1 MPIVSINNND
11 DDKKKA
17 SGQPSTTATS
27 TPSSTDSTRP
37 EGRLVAPAMAGGDK
51 VMIRRPQS
59 EALKN
64 ANKNLRRKRK
74 INTIVRY
81 TVLVIVGLIMIYP
94 LVWMVGATFKENSEI
109 FSTMNPIPTNPTVAG
124 YQNAVKDYGGNIN
137 IWKSMLNTYSY
148 VIPEVILTVISS
160 LLTAYGFARFKFV
173 GHKVL
178 FALMMAMLFLPQVVL
193 NIPQYM
199 LFNNFGWVGSKLY
212 LPLIVPTAF
221 ATETYF
227 IFMLIQFLRGVPK
240 EMEEAAMID
249 GCNSMKILVKII
261 VPMVLPAIVSCAL
274 FKFMWSS
281 NDFLGPLLYVN
292 SPAKYPATIFVK
304 LSMDSDT
311 GFDWNR
317 VLATSLISIIPNIV
331 IFFAAQNQFVEG
343 VSAGGV
349 KG

>member
-1 MPIVSINNND
+1 MPIVSIDNENNEQNSA
-11 DDKKKA
+11 DKPYNA
-17 SGQPSTTATS
+17 SDMRRVPVGAASAAPEKVIIKRPMSEQVRASYKRMARRRRISTI
-27 TPSSTDSTRP
+27 
-37 EGRLVAPAMAGGDK
+37 
-51 VMIRRPQS
+51 IRYVV
-59 EALKN
+59 L
-64 ANKNLRRKRK
+64 
-74 INTIVRY
+74 
-81 TVLVIVGLIMIYP
+81 TVVGLIMIYP
-94 LVWMVGATFKENSEI
+94 LIWMVGATFKDNSEI
-109 FSTMNPIPTNPTVAG
+109 FKTMNPIPVKTTLNG
-124 YQNAVKDYGGNIN
+124 YKNAVKSYGGSIN
-137 IWKSMLNTYSY
+137 IWKAMLNTYSY

-160 LLTAYGFARFKFV
+160 VITAYGFARFKFV

-193 NIPQYM
+193 NIPQYL
-199 LFNNFGWVGSKLY
+199 LFNKFGWVGSNLY

-240 EMEEAAMID
+240 EMEEAAKID
-249 GCNSMKILVKII
+249 GCNSVKTLVKII
-261 VPMVLPAIVSCAL
+261 IPMILPAIVSCAL

-292 SPAKYPATIFVK
+292 NPAKYPATIFVK
-304 LSMDSDT
+304 LSMDSDA

-317 VLATSLISIIPNIV
+317 VLATSLISIVPNIIV
-331 IFFAAQNQFVEG
+331 FFAAQNQFVEG